1 MQKESLDVTG
11 AGEEIK
17 TASPSSSFIINIDD
31 DQATVECIDFYIRNH
46 FQFSTL
52 KFTSPKDVIEY
63 CKSNPVSTRLII
75 TNEVMPFLCGRE
87 LLKELDDIVQIP
99 LFAILHSGYLGDKPG
114 PVEEFYETKYK
125 WIIPLKFF
133 TKPFPI
139 QELGNVLSN
148 LFSDTTGKHIP
159 EEKGR

>member
-1 MQKESLDVTG
+1 MQKESFNVTG
-11 AGEEIK
+11 AGEDRK
-17 TASPSSSFIINIDD
+17 TVSSSAPFTINIDD
-31 DQATVECIDFYIRNH
+31 DQAMVECIDFYIRNQ

-63 CKSNPVSTRLII
+63 CTCNPVSTRLII

-87 LLKELDDIVQIP
+87 LLKELDDIVQVP

-114 PVEEFYETKYK
+114 PVEEFYKTKYK

-139 QELGNVLSN
+139 QELGKVLSK
-148 LFSDTTGKHIP
+148 LFSDTTGELIP